1 MAVEGV
7 EWDGGEKLD
16 EILANIGKGGVR
28 EVRVGFFKTAEYD
41 TTPPISVATVAAYNE
56 FGTRRGIP
64 ERPFFRR
71 AIKKMKPG
79 VSNILI
85 TEIDPTVMTVD
96 KRLAGRIGN
105 YCAGELRASIIEL
118 KTPPNAPSTQKAK
131 RAKGR
136 KTAKGNLSGDINPL
150 IDTGL
155 MHTSATY
162 SIIDGVGNQDIKEPG
177 GAGIL

>member
-64 ERPFFRR
+64 ERPFFRK
-71 AIKKMKPG
+71 ALPKMEKG
-79 VSNILI
+79 LLNILI
-85 TEIDPTVMTVD
+85 THLDPTTMQVD
-96 KRLAGRIGN
+96 DRLAGRIGN
-105 YCAGELRASIIEL
+105 YFAGELRASIIDL
-118 KTPPNAPSTQKAK
+118 KTPANAPSTQRAK
-131 RAKGR
+131 QAKGR
-136 KTAKGNLSGDINPL
+136 KQAKGNLTADINPL

-155 MHTSATY
+155 MHNSATY
-162 SIIDGVGNQDIKEPG
+162 SIVSALGNESIKAPSKTG
-177 GAGIL
+177 GL